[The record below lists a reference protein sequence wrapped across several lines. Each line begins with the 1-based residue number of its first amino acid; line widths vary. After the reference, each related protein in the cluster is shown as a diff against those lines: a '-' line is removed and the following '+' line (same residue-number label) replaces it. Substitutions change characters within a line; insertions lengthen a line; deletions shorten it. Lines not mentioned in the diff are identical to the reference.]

1 MPNRMLRDY
10 TDSESV
16 NRLSWQA
23 ECLFVRLIMKADDYG
38 RYYGDAQLLKSYL
51 FPRRNIRATDM
62 SRWIA
67 ECENAGLIAC
77 YPGADGKTYA
87 VIKNFNQRM
96 RAKESKFPA
105 PPNVN
110 TSHDR
115 QTNSEQPG
123 VTEEPMRANPGITLA
138 TIAPMEKPA
147 PLSGVKD
154 EMSVTCQSH
163 DSHMTARD
171 ERRETKKETTSLKKV
186 SLRDEEAEAEKS
198 SVVPDKIPAEDIRI
212 VQAVEKLAAAY
223 PKRFAMEAGKRSA
236 LKVLKRLIDG
246 SESLKE
252 AETRLLEVVKNY
264 AVFYRDVPD
273 SKKRYTWSM
282 EKFFE
287 SGHYDDDPAFWN
299 LSDDENDNET
309 PDVFRRLDAK
319 R

>member
-1 MPNRMLRDY
+1 MSNKYKTVTVFESVVKAVKESRLSDAEKGRFYSAYMEYFLYGTEPVLKGHGKVIFELIKPSVDMNIRRQKNNENYYHNKAMKNKKFSTESVLNQNLNQSDFSNENY
-10 TDSESV
+10 TDSCSH
-16 NRLSWQA
+16 A
-23 ECLFVRLIMKADDYG
+23 
-38 RYYGDAQLLKSYL
+38 
-51 FPRRNIRATDM
+51 RR
-62 SRWIA
+62 
-67 ECENAGLIAC
+67 
-77 YPGADGKTYA
+77 
-87 VIKNFNQRM
+87 
-96 RAKESKFPA
+96 
-105 PPNVN
+105 
-110 TSHDR
+110 DR
-115 QTNSEQPG
+115 E
-123 VTEEPMRANPGITLA
+123 I
-138 TIAPMEKPA
+138 
-147 PLSGVKD
+147 
-154 EMSVTCQSH
+154 
-163 DSHMTARD
+163 
-171 ERRETKKETTSLKKV
+171 KKETTSLKKV

-198 SVVPDKIPAEDIRI
+198 SVVPDKIPEEDIRI

-287 SGHYDDDPAFWN
+287 AGHYDDDPALWN
-299 LSDDENDNET
+299 LSDDENDNEI